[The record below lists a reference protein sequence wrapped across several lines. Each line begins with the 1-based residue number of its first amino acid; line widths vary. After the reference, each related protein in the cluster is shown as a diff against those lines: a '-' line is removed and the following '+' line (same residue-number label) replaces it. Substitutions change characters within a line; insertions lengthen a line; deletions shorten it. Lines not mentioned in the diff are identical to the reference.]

1 MRKKISSR
9 NYFLVRRFAKFITH
23 YALQSHEG
31 MTGDGGGGAG
41 VDVGAARRGDGMCA
55 GWFGGGRKLGVKKRR
70 SI

>member
-31 MTGDGGGGAG
+31 MTGGGGGGAG
-41 VDVGAARRGDGMCA
+41 VDVGAARRG
-55 GWFGGGRKLGVKKRR
+55 GRNVRGVVRR
-70 SI
+70 GTQARC